1 MKTTAPQTH
10 KPAFRGGRTE
20 LLADLLL
27 DEVDDEADDLDG
39 DLLHDVGLGGRGRG
53 GFSDFGGDD
62 AAHLW
67 R

>member
-1 MKTTAPQTH
+1 MKPTPTQTP
-10 KPAFRGGRTE
+10 KPVFRAARTE

-27 DEVDDEADDLDG
+27 DEVDDESGDLDDDL
-39 DLLHDVGLGGRGRG
+39 LYDVGLGGRGRG
-53 GFSDFGGDD
+53 GFGSDD